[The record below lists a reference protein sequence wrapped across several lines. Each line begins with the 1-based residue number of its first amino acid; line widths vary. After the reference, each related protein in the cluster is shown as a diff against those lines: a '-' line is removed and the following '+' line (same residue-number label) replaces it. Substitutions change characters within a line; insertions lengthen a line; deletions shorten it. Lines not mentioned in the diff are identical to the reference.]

1 MAREFRFAGVA
12 VGVRN
17 FKCFGSKTE
26 GFDEIKPINVI
37 IGRNNSGKSALV
49 DLIDLCVSKGKFF
62 EPTKHTN
69 GNEPFEVQ
77 IVQKLD
83 EISLGLVFPHGTQ
96 GGGVPAGEHGQYGK
110 RFIGQS
116 LTRSYRQGWRPER
129 INGPNFDDIQEGNR
143 AQYVKSVTEQ
153 AIWPF
158 EGTELIRVA
167 AERDVRPEL
176 RNPNLVISENGDGT
190 TNLIQGFINY
200 DSLPRSEVELHLLR
214 ELNQIFVGDA
224 NFLRISSRENAAGD
238 GKWEIFLLEE
248 SKGEIRLSQSGS
260 SLKSIF
266 IILSFL
272 RLLPKLRA
280 VKWTEVIFSVEEPE
294 NNLHPALLR
303 RLLNFLA
310 EKRAIEGFTLLITTH
325 SPVSIDWSSQRPD
338 SQIIHVTHDGH
349 VARATMSRD
358 YLSKAAI
365 LDDLD
370 IRASDLMQA
379 NGVIWVEGPSDRI
392 YIRKW
397 LELISEGKLKEGV
410 HYNTI
415 FYGGKLLSHLEA
427 TTPNEA
433 QKFVS
438 ILSINRNAAI
448 LIDSD
453 RHQGK
458 TGINPR
464 KPRMNINETKTRI
477 KNEVSEVNGFVWVTE
492 GREVENYI
500 PNRLVEKIVGAGTF
514 DAGIYDQ
521 ISEHQ
526 YLKKYRGNKLML
538 AHAVTEAF
546 ARDDL
551 KSNLDLEKNLLDLVS
566 HIERW
571 NNIENHL

>member
-1 MAREFRFAGVA
+1 MTKEIPLSSVA
-12 VGVRN
+12 VKVKN
-17 FKCFGSKTE
+17 FKCFGPDLE
-26 GFDEIKPINVI
+26 GFDKIKPINII

-49 DLIDLCVSKGKFF
+49 DLIDLCLSKGKFF
-62 EPTKHTN
+62 DPGKHSN
-69 GNEPFEVQ
+69 GNESFEVQ
-77 IVQKLD
+77 ITQKLD
-83 EISLGLVFPHGTQ
+83 ASSLGIVFPPGTS
-96 GGGVPAGEHGQYGK
+96 GGGVPTGEHGQYGK
-110 RFIGQS
+110 RFVGQPI
-116 LTRSYRQGWRPER
+116 TRKYRGVWQPELVK
-129 INGPNFDDIQEGNR
+129 GPNFDDIQAGNR
-143 AQYVKSVTEQ
+143 NQYIQDLTRRAS
-153 AIWPF
+153 WPL
-158 EGTELIRVA
+158 EGMELIRVA

-176 RNPNLVISENGDGT
+176 RNPNLIISANGDGT

-200 DSLPRSEVELHLLR
+200 DSLPRSEVELDLLR
-214 ELNQIFVGDA
+214 ELNQIFLGDSK
-224 NFLRISSRENAAGD
+224 FLRISSRENAAGD
-238 GKWEIFLLEE
+238 GKWEIFLQEE
-248 SKGEIRLSQSGS
+248 MKGEIRLSQSGS

-272 RLLPKLRA
+272 RLVPKLRN
-280 VKWTEVIFSVEEPE
+280 VNWTEVIFSVEEPE

-310 EKRAIEGFTLLITTH
+310 EKRAEAGFTLLITTH

-338 SQIIHVTHDGH
+338 SQIIHVTHDGKAAH
-349 VARATMSRD
+349 ATTSTD
-358 YLSKAAI
+358 CLSKAAI

-397 LELISEGKLKEGV
+397 LDLISEGKLKEGV

-433 QKFVS
+433 QKLVS

-464 KPRMNINETKTRI
+464 KPRMNINETKMRI

-500 PNRLVEKIVGAGTF
+500 PNRVIEKIVGAGTF
-514 DAGIYDQ
+514 NAGIYDE
-521 ISEHQ
+521 ISEHP
-526 YLKKYRGNKLML
+526 YLKKYKANKLML
-538 AHAVTEAF
+538 AHAATNAF
-546 ARDDL
+546 TGDDL
-551 KSNLDLEKNLLDLVS
+551 RSNLDLEKSLLDLVS

-571 NNIENHL
+571 NKI